1 VPVGRFQLEGLKI
14 PSAALRTSEV
24 GVYVEK
30 EKERTLQ
37 VCHAPRLEP
46 WQTRVQH
53 VTVGRRDIYGNINR
67 TFLARRF
74 QLAPSKSN
82 SKHQVNKQSLLIK
95 LAHSTFY
102 YLIEIFTSLSKQRV
116 PYFLGNYHKETIIRI
131 INRNNDAPG
140 RLATPSLNLPFHKKV
155 KQVTIRPLLKKK
167 VIHGREELPPLSF

>member
-1 VPVGRFQLEGLKI
+1 MITSTTLERHIFISRGRERRLIHWDGRKTESVPVGRFQLEGLKI

-95 LAHSTFY
+95 LSHSRFY
-102 YLIEIFTSLSKQRV
+102 YLIEIF
-116 PYFLGNYHKETIIRI
+116 YFII
-131 INRNNDAPG
+131 
-140 RLATPSLNLPFHKKV
+140 
-155 KQVTIRPLLKKK
+155 
-167 VIHGREELPPLSF
+167 

>member
-1 VPVGRFQLEGLKI
+1 MDEKQNPCQLGDSSWKGLKI

-24 GVYVEK
+24 GVYV

-116 PYFLGNYHKETIIRI
+116 PYLFY
-131 INRNNDAPG
+131 
-140 RLATPSLNLPFHKKV
+140 F
-155 KQVTIRPLLKKK
+155 
-167 VIHGREELPPLSF
+167 FFW